1 MELYNTEDIKKAKE
15 LYEKSLNGVYTIEL
29 YDRSSNSLNSV
40 HICQNENQAEEMIM
54 AGKDLPELTEG
65 NSYRVFKTK
74 YDSNAEIIEHS
85 LIKEYTRA
93 DIENGSKLKRNPLL
107 ERLDKVR
114 QQEEYAKQL
123 QKETNNK
130 EFNLVYN
137 KVKEILPRAKEL
149 HELRKEFNYPKTA
162 MIPFYEEYPEFRP
175 YADCHRARGDKADAD
190 CLIWV
195 NKGIGVKPFNDYEHY
210 VCVNYYDGTISVRL
224 DSEKSNEPM
233 SKYKQEWVNMQ
244 LGEIAEKFDDFYQCE
259 YAKLEY
265 ELKIRSQSSDAIIEK
280 YKEKEQDLDD
290 MEIEM

>member
-1 MELYNTEDIKKAKE
+1 MEFLNKEDIKKAKE
-15 LYEKSLNGVYTIEL
+15 LYENSLNGVYTIEL
-29 YDRSSNSLNSV
+29 YDKASDSLSSVL
-40 HICQNENQAEEMIM
+40 ICQNEDQVAELIM
-54 AGKDLPELTEG
+54 AGKDLPELTDG
-65 NSYRVFKTK
+65 KSYRVFKTK

-85 LIKEYTRA
+85 LVKEYTKD
-93 DIENGSKLKRNPLL
+93 DIGNVSKVKRNPLL

-123 QKETNNK
+123 QKETENK
-130 EFNLVYN
+130 EFNLVYD

-149 HELRKEFNYPKTA
+149 HELRKEFNYPQTA

-175 YADCHRARGDKADAD
+175 YAACHRARGDKADAD

>member
-29 YDRSSNSLNSV
+29 YDRSSDSLNSV

-54 AGKDLPELTEG
+54 AGKNLPELTEG

-149 HELRKEFNYPKTA
+149 HELRKEFNYPQTA
-162 MIPFYEEYPEFRP
+162 MNPFYDEYPEFRP
-175 YADCHRARGDKADAD
+175 YKGERGEKADAD
-190 CLIWV
+190 DIIWT
-195 NKGIGVKPFNDYEHY
+195 KRGIGLKPDSEYSYY
-210 VCVNYYDGTISVRL
+210 VCVNYYDGSLSVRN
-224 DSEKSNEPM
+224 DYKSSNEPA
-233 SKYKQEWVNMQ
+233 SNCKQEFVNSQ
-244 LGEIAEKFDDFYQCE
+244 LKEIAEKFDLFYQCE

-265 ELKIRSQSSDAIIEK
+265 ELKTRSRSSDAIIEK